1 VYRDTRTDWR
11 SRVINALMWW
21 PTKRLI
27 LDAVTLTP
35 GEMERFIRDFN
46 TVKPA
51 LLHGYVGSVDHLAS
65 FIEERGLRVAPPKAI
80 WVTSAPLTSVQEK
93 RIEKAFGGPVYDQYG
108 SCEVYWLAAQYPVKG
123 PLHTFGDIRRIEF
136 LNEENQPCPPGDLGK
151 IAVTDFENRLFPII
165 RYLNGDMGRAMPGVC
180 SCGVTLPLMDKV
192 AGRVTDMVRM
202 PNGTCISGDYLTT
215 IFDDTPDAVKQ
226 FRVNQRADYSLEV
239 LVVPN
244 PQFPNLDTLL
254 ARVREGLLTRAE
266 GQVPVEIH
274 KVEHIQQ
281 KGGKLRF
288 VSSDV
293 K

>member
-1 VYRDTRTDWR
+1 
-11 SRVINALMWW
+11 M
-21 PTKRLI
+21 
-27 LDAVTLTP
+27 
-35 GEMERFIRDFN
+35 
-46 TVKPA
+46 
-51 LLHGYVGSVDHLAS
+51 
-65 FIEERGLRVAPPKAI
+65 
-80 WVTSAPLTSVQEK
+80 
-93 RIEKAFGGPVYDQYG
+93 
-108 SCEVYWLAAQYPVKG
+108 
-123 PLHTFGDIRRIEF
+123 
-136 LNEENQPCPPGDLGK
+136 
-151 IAVTDFENRLFPII
+151 TDFENRLFPII
-165 RYLNGDMGRAMPGVC
+165 RYLNGDMGRAIPGVC

-192 AGRVTDMVRM
+192 TGRVTDMVRM

-266 GQVPVEIH
+266 GQVAVEIH
-274 KVEHIQQ
+274 KVENIQQ

>member
-1 VYRDTRTDWR
+1 MYRDTRTDWR